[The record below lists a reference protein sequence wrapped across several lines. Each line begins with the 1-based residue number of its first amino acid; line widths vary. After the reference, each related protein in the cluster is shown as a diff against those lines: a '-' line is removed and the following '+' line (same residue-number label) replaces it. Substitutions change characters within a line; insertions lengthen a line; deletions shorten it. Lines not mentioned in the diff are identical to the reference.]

1 MVWNRL
7 VSTRCMLLSLCL
19 FVGLLSGCAAM
30 PGSGASRMQVLQA
43 ERSKNLEGITLVDVD
58 DTLARKLAEGK
69 KVPSFSE
76 MFRSYTLPS
85 YRVGAG
91 DVLEVSVWESPPN
104 MLFGGIALDSKT
116 GAVSTR
122 PETLPPQMIMDD
134 GKITVPFV
142 GRVSVTGL
150 SVREIEASIVEKL
163 QGKANHPQVV
173 VRVTE
178 NPTSFVTVIGDVTN
192 SSCIRLTP
200 RGERLLD
207 ALAQAGGV
215 TQPVSGVSMQISRS
229 SVTASMPLDTII
241 RDPKQN
247 IHLLPGDV
255 VTALF
260 QPLSFTVLGATSK
273 NQEVPFEAKGISLAQ
288 ALARAGGLNDS
299 RADPGGVFIFRFE
312 NPTLVDT
319 TEGATPV
326 LNGTVPVIYQV
337 NFNDPS
343 AFFAIQNFPMQDK
356 DMLYVANMPSAE
368 LEKFLRM
375 IGMVL
380 TPTLNITRTAQTFTQ

>member
-7 VSTRCMLLSLCL
+7 VSMLPILLSVCL
-19 FVGLLSGCAAM
+19 FAGLLSGCAAM

-43 ERSKNLEGITLVDVD
+43 ESSKNLKGITLMDVD

-69 KVPSFSE
+69 KVPAFSE
-76 MFRSYTLPS
+76 LFSSYTLPS

-178 NPTSFVTVIGDVTN
+178 NPTSFVTVIGDVTK

-215 TQPVSGVSMQISRS
+215 TQPVSSVSMQISRR

-288 ALARAGGLNDS
+288 ALARAGGLNDN

-312 NPTLVDT
+312 NPALVDT
-319 TEGATPV
+319 TEGTTPV